1 MGAHSPTRRPK
12 KPIAVNRKARHEY
25 EILETLETGIVLTGT
40 EVKALREGRCNLED
54 SYAAFLEP
62 GSHELWLL
70 NLHIGPYSHAAAHDN
85 HEPRRPRKLL
95 LHKRQAIRLRSKV
108 QEKGLTLVPLALYFS
123 GPYVKVEL
131 ALARGKKL
139 YDRREEI
146 RRRDMERELRR
157 SLKHAP

>member
-1 MGAHSPTRRPK
+1 MKASAPPRRSK
-12 KPIAVNRKARHEY
+12 RLIAVNRKARHEY

-54 SYAAFLEP
+54 SYATFLDP
-62 GSHELWLL
+62 HSHELWLL
-70 NLHIGPYSHAAAHDN
+70 NLHIGPYSHAAPHAN
-85 HEPRRPRKLL
+85 HAPRRPRKLL

-108 QEKGLTLVPLALYFS
+108 QEKGLTLVPLSLYFS

-131 ALARGKKL
+131 ALVRGKKL
-139 YDRREEI
+139 HDRREEI